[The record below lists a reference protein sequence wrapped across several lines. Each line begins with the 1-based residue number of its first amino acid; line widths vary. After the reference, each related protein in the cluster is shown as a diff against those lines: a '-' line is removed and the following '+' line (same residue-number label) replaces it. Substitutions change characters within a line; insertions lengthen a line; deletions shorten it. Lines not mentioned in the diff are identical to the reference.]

1 MKAFDKFFN
10 TTSAADG
17 GNSSTEQAADR
28 NRALT
33 DTVYAGILREDQ
45 DPLADHVN
53 AGRSAGDLALCG
65 PHMLLTGLTGQG
77 KGRRV
82 IMPGIIR
89 WGNRPVI
96 AMSTKGDLVEGTI
109 RKRAQRGPVYLL
121 DLSNEVQPE
130 ELHGIDVTRVISDP
144 CVLVHNDDEASQMA
158 DLLQA
163 TAKVSSGSG
172 GSGGGGDNFWENNA
186 ARPLAAFIRAGSREI
201 RDPNTGQL
209 LPGGITWVLDALDNP
224 PSDSDLENWSSED
237 VPDLVTPSWEAAY
250 YRASLLG
257 SRNAQA
263 LLGIAKQKAAQ
274 RDSMAMNGRVALKAW
289 SLSTVAGNGNE
300 APFVPAM
307 LEQPGATLYII
318 SPMDGGAA
326 SAACAVIEQ
335 TIEWWRR
342 GISRKLPMLGMFL
355 DELAQCAPLP
365 KLAAHISVL
374 RGYNVRMLVAVQS
387 TKQFKRSHGEAGR
400 EELLDTFP
408 SILILPGTPE
418 RELLEQA
425 SWMAGEDERVT
436 SSTDAYGR
444 ASRSTERVA
453 RVTAADLLPR
463 KKGTGRLLL
472 GSHPGVLV
480 DLPDISATDLQD

>member
-10 TTSAADG
+10 TPNAADG
-17 GNSSTEQAADR
+17 GSSSTEQAADR

-53 AGRSAGDLALCG
+53 AGRSAGALALCG
-65 PHMLLTGLTGQG
+65 PHMLLTALTGSG

-130 ELHGIDVTRVISDP
+130 ELQGIAVTHVVSDP
-144 CVLVHNDDEASQMA
+144 CKLVNTDDEAMDMS

-163 TAKVSSGSG
+163 TAKVGSASGNTSS
-172 GSGGGGDNFWENNA
+172 GGDNTWENLA
-186 ARPLAAFIRAGSREI
+186 ARPLAAFLRAGSDEL
-201 RDPNTGQL
+201 GA
-209 LPGGITWVLDALDNP
+209 GGVQWVLEALDNP
-224 PSDSDLENWSSED
+224 PNDDDTDDSDDAEA
-237 VPDLVTPSWEAAY
+237 DLLTPGWEAAY
-250 YRASLLG
+250 QRAKILG
-257 SRNAQA
+257 SRHAAA
-263 LLGIAKQKAAQ
+263 LRSTMRLSERQ
-274 RDSMAMNGRVALKAW
+274 RDSVAMNMRIALKAW
-289 SLSTVAGNGNE
+289 SMSTVAGDGT
-300 APFVPAM
+300 ATPFQPSM
-307 LEQPGATLYII
+307 LEEPGATLYII
-318 SPMDGGAA
+318 SPMDGSAA

-335 TIEWWRR
+335 SIQWWRR
-342 GISRKLPMLGMFL
+342 GLSRKLPMLGLFL

-365 KLAAHISVL
+365 KLPAHVSVL
-374 RGYNVRMLVAVQS
+374 RGYNIRLLASVQS
-387 TKQFKRSHGEAGR
+387 TIQFKRSHGQAGY
-400 EELLDTFP
+400 EELLVTFP

-418 RELLEQA
+418 KDLLEQA
-425 SWMAGEDERVT
+425 SWIAGEDERVT
-436 SSTDAYGR
+436 SSIDAQGR
-444 ASRSTERVA
+444 ASRSTERIA

-472 GSHPGVLV
+472 GGQPGVLV
-480 DLPDISATDLQD
+480 ELPDISATDLQD